1 MTLREWQRD
10 IWLIAR
16 RGAVKSTAI
25 STTTMAIAAIA
36 PPAPT
41 AAAEEE
47 EASTAN
53 DSR

>member
-36 PPAPT
+36 PPA
-41 AAAEEE
+41 AAEEE